1 MRNLPNDR
9 YAGRAAGV
17 FGLRGEL
24 KCDPTSAGRTVF
36 SPGATLRWERGGNG
50 GTVTVDAVREH
61 QGRLL
66 LRFAGVHDA
75 TAAGAYVGAAFYAPR
90 EAFVLE
96 EGEYF
101 DEDLVG
107 CALVD
112 AQERRL
118 GVVSALEHYP
128 SQDLLVVNGQ
138 RVPMVAQ
145 FIKSIDLASK
155 RIVTDLPTGLLDPAQ
170 AEEA

>member
-1 MRNLPNDR
+1 M
-9 YAGRAAGV
+9 

-24 KCDPTSAGRTVF
+24 KCDPTTAGRTVF
-36 SPGATLRWERGGNG
+36 SPGATLRWERHDAGGS
-50 GTVTVDAVREH
+50 VTIAAVREH

-66 LRFAGVHDA
+66 LTLRGVTDA
-75 TAAGAYVGAAFYAPR
+75 NAAGAYIGAAFYAPR
-90 EAFVLE
+90 EAFILE
-96 EGEYF
+96 EGEYL

-112 AQERRL
+112 AQGRQL
-118 GVVSALEHYP
+118 GVVSSLEHYP
-128 SQDLLVVNGQ
+128 GQDLLVVNGQ

-145 FIKSIDLASK
+145 FITSIDLAQK
-155 RIVTDLPTGLLDPAQ
+155 RITVDLPRGLLDPDE